1 MKTTRMV
8 KVLAVAVL
16 AMAVSMAGCN
26 KKKSSKSEDKT
37 TKSATK
43 ADKNHPA
50 ARGGLAA
57 RPGAR
62 PVAASGTVSGKA
74 SGPLGLVMG
83 LNVSSVRGT
92 PLWAMLLGMDK
103 VKKALGDKKYKA
115 FAAACKVDPV
125 KSVNSVQLGILG
137 SLGGKGKHD
146 KVVLLIKGTFDAPG
160 LVTCVKTF
168 IAAGGKKVADVTVGA
183 KKGFTFPTK
192 SDVVTVVPM
201 DAHTLGF
208 ASKEATKALSASL
221 LDTSPRLKAL
231 GATIDRSKSV
241 VWGVFGRIPLPSMK
255 GNPMGAMLKGVTEI
269 AGGTFTVERAGAS
282 KTITVSVD
290 MGSPAAAKK
299 LSSVVNLVKPMIA
312 MQAAKGGAAGGP
324 KAAAL
329 GLLNKLQVSQD
340 GPRLKLSLSLDDGT
354 IKKLTKSAAK

>member
-1 MKTTRMV
+1 MKTTRTV
-8 KVLAVAVL
+8 KVFAVAAL
-16 AMAVSMAGCN
+16 AIVVSTAGC

-37 TKSATK
+37 AKSTTK

-50 ARGGLAA
+50 ARGAAAA

-62 PVAASGTVSGKA
+62 PVAATGTVSSKA

-92 PLWAMLLGMDK
+92 PLWALLLSSAK

-125 KSVNSVQLGILG
+125 KSVNSVELGILG
-137 SLGGKGKHD
+137 SLGGKGKHN
-146 KVVLLIKGTFDAPG
+146 KVVLLIKGTFDAPS

-168 IAAGGKKVADVTVGA
+168 IAAGGKKVADVTVGG

-192 SDVVTVVPM
+192 DDVVTIVPM
-201 DAHTLGF
+201 DPHTLGF
-208 ASKEATKALSASL
+208 ASKDATKALSASL
-221 LDTSPRLKAL
+221 LDSSPRLKAL

-241 VWGVFGRIPLPSMK
+241 LWGVFGRIPLPSMK

-269 AGGTFTVERAGAS
+269 AGGTFTVQRTGTS
-282 KTITVSVD
+282 KVLTVSVD

-312 MQAAKGGAAGGP
+312 MQAAKGGSAGGP
-324 KAAAL
+324 KAAAMA
-329 GLLNKLQVSQD
+329 LLNKLQVSED
-340 GPRLKLSLSLDDGT
+340 GPRLKLSLSLDEGMM
-354 IKKLTKSAAK
+354 KKLTKSVVK